1 LISKMNDVVKNAVY
15 YSDCTQVP
23 TSLWVEARVCYAK
36 QMVMEDEPKK
46 AYEVLKDICN
56 IMPPMPLDDLSFS
69 TAEKVYSKTK
79 KLDINTALSQML
91 NQEQRQSMMAQRLA
105 TSSVLRRVTSGLV
118 TDQSLRFRPSQ
129 QAERA
134 DNPYNLNYSVKFS
147 MSRNVEQIPESNKGL
162 ENPN

>member
-1 LISKMNDVVKNAVY
+1 MNDVVKNAVY

-36 QMVMEDEPKK
+36 QMVMEDEPGK

-56 IMPPMPLDDLSFS
+56 IMPPMPLDDLSFF
-69 TAEKVYSKTK
+69 TAEKIYSKTK
-79 KLDINTALSQML
+79 KLDINNALSQML
-91 NQEQRQSMMAQRLA
+91 DQERKQSMMAQRLA

-118 TDQSLRFRPSQ
+118 TDQSMRFRPSQ

-147 MSRNVEQIPESNKGL
+147 MTRTV
-162 ENPN
+162 